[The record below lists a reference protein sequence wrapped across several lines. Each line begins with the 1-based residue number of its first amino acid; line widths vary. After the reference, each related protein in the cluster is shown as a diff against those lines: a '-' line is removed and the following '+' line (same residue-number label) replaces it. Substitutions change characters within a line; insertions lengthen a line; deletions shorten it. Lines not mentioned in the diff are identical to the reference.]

1 MTTALK
7 PSSDRLLR
15 RALLGVQCVDAVDG
29 RPVQDGLRVEFVDH
43 ARPRHREAL
52 NAGPS
57 GVFVLHRHPGV
68 QTLFANADDSEA
80 AGSELSESPADEGR
94 FEVRVTDPLQRYVDT
109 RLSTRLPADELMTVP
124 LYSAPTRT
132 PPIALACLRAELRLR
147 SQPEQAAR
155 WAWLRLTLGAQTL
168 AEGPADAQGRALLVF
183 PLPRPREGVLHGSP
197 ATAEALL
204 DWSVV
209 LHAHWH
215 PDRLADDVA
224 DQNTLRQ
231 QPEVGLL
238 QQRLPPVSLTPLSLR
253 AGQPLL
259 AHRPP
264 SSFLF
269 VAD

>member
-1 MTTALK
+1 MTTVLK
-7 PSSDRLLR
+7 PAADRLVR
-15 RALLGVQCVDAVDG
+15 RALLGVRCVDAVDG

-43 ARPRHREAL
+43 WRPRHREAL

-57 GVFVLHRHPGV
+57 GIFVLHRHPGV
-68 QTLFANADDSEA
+68 QTLFADTDESET
-80 AGSELSESPADEGR
+80 AGAELSASPASEDR
-94 FEVRVTDPLQRYVDT
+94 FEVRITDPLHRYVDT
-109 RLSTRLPADELMTVP
+109 RLRTPLPADALMTVP

-132 PPIALACLRAELRLR
+132 PPIALACLRTELRLR

-204 DWSVV
+204 DWSVT

-215 PDRLADDVA
+215 PARLADDVP
-224 DQNTLRQ
+224 DLDTLRQ
-231 QPEVGLL
+231 QAPVSLL
-238 QQRLPPVSLTPLSLR
+238 TQHLPPVPLTPLSLR